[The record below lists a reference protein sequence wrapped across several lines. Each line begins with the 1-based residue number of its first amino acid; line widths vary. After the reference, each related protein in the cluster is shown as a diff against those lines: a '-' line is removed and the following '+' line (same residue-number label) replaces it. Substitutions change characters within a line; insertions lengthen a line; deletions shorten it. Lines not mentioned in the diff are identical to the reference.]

1 MSQQIP
7 QPQRVSLSRRP
18 IKATEPFGSTAVGGN
33 SGKPSSLWSQGSP
46 LPVTT
51 PTGSKKGSPVDR
63 RGSPVSG
70 TLHSPKGSSLLE
82 FNEVSVSCSVYALVC
97 TVGITIDTHAH
108 TRAHTHHIQYTHRRS
123 CLPKWN
129 ANSLYCADAKVLPK
143 VPGRGTPSPV
153 TMVAGGVN
161 PRRANSLNSLNDQD
175 CYMNSVWPKATEK
188 ASQVS
193 LHVAHM
199 QCVSTRL
206 YCGWLCLQL
215 LTLCCL
221 FTTSCHGC
229 HAHTMYYVVR
239 IDDVII
245 VKCFNR
251 EHFVVARLQS
261 LMQ

>member
-33 SGKPSSLWSQGSP
+33 SGKPGSLWSQGSP

-51 PTGSKKGSPVDR
+51 PTGGKKGSPVDR

-70 TLHSPKGSSLLE
+70 TLHSPKGLSLLE
-82 FNEVSVSCSVYALVC
+82 FNEVSVSCSVCAVVC
-97 TVGITIDTHAH
+97 TVGTTIDTHAY
-108 TRAHTHHIQYTHRRS
+108 TRPRAHIHAHTHTSHTLHTHKRS

-129 ANSLYCADAKVLPK
+129 ADSLYCADAKVLPK

-193 LHVAHM
+193 LHV
-199 QCVSTRL
+199 CL
-206 YCGWLCLQL
+206 YAQ
-215 LTLCCL
+215 
-221 FTTSCHGC
+221 GC
-229 HAHTMYYVVR
+229 R
-239 IDDVII
+239 
-245 VKCFNR
+245 
-251 EHFVVARLQS
+251 
-261 LMQ
+261 

>member
-82 FNEVSVSCSVYALVC
+82 FNEVSVSCSVCALVC
-97 TVGITIDTHAH
+97 TVGITIDTHTCTHMRTH
-108 TRAHTHHIQYTHRRS
+108 TSHTVHTQTFM
-123 CLPKWN
+123 PTQMD

-188 ASQVS
+188 TSQVG

-206 YCGWLCLQL
+206 YCRWLAMSAAAYPVLSIHNIL
-215 LTLCCL
+215 P
-221 FTTSCHGC
+221 
-229 HAHTMYYVVR
+229 
-239 IDDVII
+239 
-245 VKCFNR
+245 
-251 EHFVVARLQS
+251 RLPRTHNV
-261 LMQ
+261 LRC